1 MAILL
6 PLLATSSASPDWG
19 IYTPFLQLG
28 AAGLI
33 IALILTGRLHTDREF
48 QQMKQDRD
56 DARAETA
63 KVRQF
68 TDERI
73 APALIRILDALAEL
87 EHPVPRRRAQ

>member
-1 MAILL
+1 
-6 PLLATSSASPDWG
+6 
-19 IYTPFLQLG
+19 
-28 AAGLI
+28 
-33 IALILTGRLHTDREF
+33 
-48 QQMKQDRD
+48 MKQDRD